1 MAHQP
6 HTLSNKL
13 ALDALDRYTDPGDP
27 YSNLATDGNFRAALL
42 KGLDGNMIVAG
53 AILEEVQRQNGNNG
67 HRGVREKAKAYALPV
82 IGGGGVSTLLTIEA
96 IKFLR
101 LFV

>member
-13 ALDALDRYTDPGDP
+13 ALDALGRYTDPGDP
-27 YSNLATDGNFRAALL
+27 YAHLATDGNFRAALL

-53 AILEEVQRQNGNNG
+53 AILEEVQRPNGNG
-67 HRGVREKAKAYALPV
+67 HRGIKERAKAYALPV
-82 IGGGGVSTLLTIEA
+82 LGSGSVGTLLL
-96 IKFLR
+96 IKVLE
-101 LFV
+101 LLPLA